1 MRKILK
7 RLALAFVILLA
18 AGLAVG
24 YTPDTD
30 PAAMKAKYGGPA
42 SQFLTLKPGLTVHV
56 RDQGLRNGPV
66 LVLIHGSNASLHTWD
81 AWVERLGGQYRIV
94 SLDLPGHGL
103 TGAHPERDYSAAAFV
118 DTVDQVVNRLG
129 VTRFALAG
137 NSMGGWVSWN
147 YAVRH
152 PEKLTAL
159 ILIDASGA
167 PEGQGAAIPIGF
179 RLAQS
184 PLMRPLLKIITPRF
198 IVARS
203 LKQSVSNQ
211 AIVTEAAT
219 DRYWE
224 LLRYPGNRE
233 ATGIRQAAYGR
244 RAPATPA
251 QMATLT
257 MPTLI
262 LWGQED
268 KLIPVTSARWFAR
281 SIAGSRLII
290 YPGIGHLPMEET
302 AERSAA
308 DASAFL
314 KAVAAPAPVTSGA
327 GQTVN

>member
-1 MRKILK
+1 MKKTLK
-7 RLALAFVILLA
+7 WLALVIVILLS
-18 AGLAVG
+18 AGLAIG

-30 PAAMKAKYGGPA
+30 PTAMKAKYGGPA
-42 SQFLTLKPGLTVHV
+42 SQFMTIEPGLTVHV
-56 RDQGLRNGPV
+56 RDQGRREAPV
-66 LVLIHGSNASLHTWD
+66 LVLIHGSNASLHTWEP
-81 AWVERLGGQYRIV
+81 WVARLGGQYRIV

-103 TGAHPERDYSAAAFV
+103 TGAHPQGDYSARIFV
-118 DTVDQVVNRLG
+118 DTVDRVLNRLG
-129 VTRFALAG
+129 VQRFALAG

-147 YAVRH
+147 YALRH

-167 PEGQGAAIPIGF
+167 PEGQATAIPIGF

-184 PLMRPLLKIITPRF
+184 PLFRPLLKIITPRA

-203 LKQSVSNQ
+203 YRQSVSNQ
-211 AIVTEAAT
+211 SIVTEAAI
-219 DRYWE
+219 DRYWN

-268 KLIPVTSARWFAR
+268 KLIPVASARWFAR

-302 AERSAA
+302 ADRSAA
-308 DASAFL
+308 DALAFL
-314 KAVAAPAPVTSGA
+314 KAIAAPAPVTSGA
-327 GQTVN
+327 GQSVN